1 MKRTTVLAVLI
12 LLSLPNHLWAQAPTP
27 GATNFAIIG
36 IAFGQSLKLNL
47 LAYPPT
53 PNIPGTAGFP
63 PTLCVATLGYQD
75 GNGNLL
81 GATMPVT
88 LAVGQTASLTL
99 SFAEAIA
106 AEAAI
111 AGNAATGPAAHAVV
125 GAAANGMPR
134 IEVVPMV
141 TTTGNAAQCV
151 ATLEVVDNLLRV
163 TSQGFT
169 GTVAYPG
176 APIFGPESVYPLQN
190 MELNVQGTPTL
201 PCIAQLS
208 FQDGSGNPVGP
219 TKNVDTFF
227 SASLTLLWQTLYPGF
242 PGTTPPVEPLLITP
256 IVTYTSPSSA
266 CIATGEMIVPIF
278 GRSWEFYPLEPL
290 PLPLPPIYIP

>member
-1 MKRTTVLAVLI
+1 MKRTTALAVLI

-36 IAFGQSLKLNL
+36 IALGQSLKLNL
-47 LAYPPT
+47 LAYPST
-53 PNIPGTAGFP
+53 ASIPGTVGYP
-63 PTLCVATLGYQD
+63 SNPCVATLGYQD

-111 AGNAATGPAAHAVV
+111 AGNAAADPANDVL
-125 GAAANGMPR
+125 R

-151 ATLEVVDNLLRV
+151 ATLEVVDNLLKV
-163 TSQGFT
+163 TTQGFT

-201 PCIAQLS
+201 PCVAQLS
-208 FQDGSGNPVGP
+208 FQNGSGNPVGP

-227 SASLTLLWQTLYPGF
+227 SASLTLPWQTLYPGF

-278 GRSWEFYPLEPL
+278 ERSWEFYPLEPL
-290 PLPLPPIYIP
+290 PLPLPPIYIVP